1 MEKNFILSDTSLSY
15 PYQWAKGGGGKKKQP
30 PRDRFAHATK
40 IEHDLEAACEPR
52 DVVERRGGEYLQFN
66 SSPGYGIDPDK
77 FENLTSKVHLLGVR
91 QSDDDNPVVSATVY
105 VPSGKADFFL
115 NKVLDYADNNK
126 NTKKGN
132 WKNKAFVES
141 IDSVTQVSP
150 RTLWS
155 DDTSAF
161 PGSLPIWCEIWID
174 TTLSDA
180 GRVNDDFAEC
190 CKNNNIEYSEKYI
203 VFPEHIVVLARV
215 NAKQLG
221 CLFNDIGCMSE
232 IRRLAEPNSD
242 LLGFDARSQL
252 EFTHD
257 LQNRVQGPQNPD
269 ISVCLLDSGMN
280 VSHPLL
286 IPAINGQNSI
296 LAAEPGWPSNDDEGH
311 GTEMAGVA
319 LYDGLK
325 EQLVSSNVVS
335 LHSSIESVRIFPQKG
350 SNAKELYGLV
360 TSDAMAT
367 IETEHPERNRIYCM
381 AVTDKDSQ
389 CDGRPSSWSA
399 MLDGLIADATSEGA
413 GHQRLCLVSAGN
425 LMNNDASV
433 TPYTDANI
441 LAPVEDPAQSWNA
454 VSVGAYTDYVTVE
467 QEGYDDY
474 QAVAPKGGLSP
485 YSRTSVTWEGDW
497 PIKPEI
503 CCEGGNR
510 VTNGYNLLDP
520 WDLGRLTT
528 SNDISDH
535 YFDEIRAT
543 SAATAQAAWMASQI
557 LEVYPTLWP
566 ETVRGLLVHSARWTD
581 EMKKAFLGA
590 SDRSKTARR
599 ALLRSCGWG
608 VPHLD
613 YALGCLDN
621 RVNLIV
627 QGEIQP
633 FDGHGKTNEMKLH
646 ELPWPF
652 EELLKLGA
660 ADAELRITLSYFVE
674 PNPGDRGWKSKFR
687 YASCGLRFQVVGPNQ
702 SREDL
707 LKSISKKMR
716 EDDNDTGGS
725 ISSEDWYLG
734 PQNRDRGS
742 IHSDFK
748 QMTAA
753 DLSSSRYVVVYPVYG
768 WWAKRQA
775 LGKMTN
781 RIRYSLIVTIE
792 TPEVESQLYNEVAMQ
807 VKVPISTGITLKR

>member
-1 MEKNFILSDTSLSY
+1 MEKNFILSDMSLSY
-15 PYQWAKGGGGKKKQP
+15 PYQWAKGGGGKKEQP

-40 IEHDLEAACEPR
+40 IKHDLEAACEPR

-91 QSDDDNPVVSATVY
+91 RSDDDNPVVSATVY

-115 NKVLDYADNNK
+115 SKVLDYADNNK

-155 DDTSAF
+155 DDTGSF
-161 PGSLPIWCEIWID
+161 PGNLPIWCEIWID

-203 VFPEHIVVLARV
+203 VFPEHIVVLAKV
-215 NAKQLG
+215 NAKQLD

-242 LLGFDARSQL
+242 LLGFDARSQF
-252 EFTHD
+252 EFTDD

-296 LAAEPGWPSNDDEGH
+296 LAAEPDWPSNDDGGH
-311 GTEMAGVA
+311 GTGMAGVA

-413 GHQRLCLVSAGN
+413 GNQRLCLVSAGN

-433 TPYTDANI
+433 ISYTDANV

-528 SNDISDH
+528 SNDIPDH

-543 SAATAQAAWMASQI
+543 SAAAAQAAWMAAQI

-581 EMKKAFLGA
+581 EMKKAFLEA

-599 ALLRSCGWG
+599 TLLRSCGWG

-613 YALGCLDN
+613 YALGCLNN

-633 FDGHGKTNEMKLH
+633 FDDHGKTNEMKLH
-646 ELPWPF
+646 ELPWPS

-660 ADAELRITLSYFVE
+660 ADAELRVTLSYFVE

-807 VKVPISTGITLKR
+807 VKVPISTGITAKR

>member
-155 DDTSAF
+155 DDTKAF
-161 PGSLPIWCEIWID
+161 PGNLPIWCEIWID

-180 GRVNDDFAEC
+180 GCVNDDFAEC

-203 VFPEHIVVLARV
+203 VFPEHIVVLAKV

-242 LLGFDARSQL
+242 LLDFDARSQL
-252 EFTHD
+252 EFTDD

-296 LAAEPGWPSNDDEGH
+296 LAAEPGWPSNDDGGH

-360 TSDAMAT
+360 TSDAMST

-413 GHQRLCLVSAGN
+413 GNQRLCLVSAGN

-433 TPYTDANI
+433 ISYTDANV

-528 SNDISDH
+528 SNDIPDH

-543 SAATAQAAWMASQI
+543 SAAAAQAAWMAAQI

-581 EMKKAFLGA
+581 EMKKAFLEA
-590 SDRSKTARR
+590 SDKSKTARR
-599 ALLRSCGWG
+599 TLLRSCGWG

-613 YALGCLDN
+613 YALGCLNN

-633 FDGHGKTNEMKLH
+633 FDDHGKTNEMKLH
-646 ELPWPF
+646 ELPWPS
-652 EELLKLGA
+652 EELLKLSA
-660 ADAELRITLSYFVE
+660 ADAELRVTLSYFVE

-807 VKVPISTGITLKR
+807 VKVPISTGITAKR

>member
-15 PYQWAKGGGGKKKQP
+15 PYQWAKGGGGKKQP
-30 PRDRFAHATK
+30 PRDRLAHAAK
-40 IEHDLEAACEPR
+40 IKHDLEAACEPR

-132 WKNKAFVES
+132 WKNKALVES

-161 PGSLPIWCEIWID
+161 PGNLPIWCEIWID

-203 VFPEHIVVLARV
+203 VFPEHIVVLAKV

-221 CLFNDIGCMSE
+221 CLFNDIGCLSE

-242 LLGFDARSQL
+242 LLGFNARSQL
-252 EFTHD
+252 EFTDD

-280 VSHPLL
+280 ASHPLL

-311 GTEMAGVA
+311 GTEMAGVV

-325 EQLVSSNVVS
+325 EQLVSSNAVS
-335 LHSSIESVRIFPQKG
+335 LHSSIESVRIFPKKG

-399 MLDGLIADATSEGA
+399 MLDGLIADVTSEGA
-413 GHQRLCLVSAGN
+413 GNQRLCLVSVGN

-433 TPYTDANI
+433 TSYTDANV

-485 YSRTSVTWEGDW
+485 YSRTSVTWEGNW

-510 VTNGYNLLDP
+510 VTNGYNFFDP

-528 SNDISDH
+528 SNDIPDH

-543 SAATAQAAWMASQI
+543 SAATAQAAWMAAQI

-581 EMKKAFLGA
+581 EMKKAFLEVP
-590 SDRSKTARR
+590 DKSKTARR
-599 ALLRSCGWG
+599 MLLRSCGWG

-613 YALGCLDN
+613 YALGCLNN

-633 FDGHGKTNEMKLH
+633 FDDHGKTNEMKLH

-660 ADAELRITLSYFVE
+660 ADAELRVTLSYFVE
-674 PNPGDRGWKSKFR
+674 PNPGDRGWTSKFR

-725 ISSEDWYLG
+725 VSSEDWYLG

-807 VKVPISTGITLKR
+807 VKVPISTGITAKR

>member
-15 PYQWAKGGGGKKKQP
+15 PYQWAKGGGGKKQP

-91 QSDDDNPVVSATVY
+91 RSDDDNPVVSATVY

-115 NKVLDYADNNK
+115 NKVLDYVDNNK

-155 DDTSAF
+155 DDTGTF
-161 PGSLPIWCEIWID
+161 PGNLPIWCEIWID

-203 VFPEHIVVLARV
+203 VFPEHIVVLAKV
-215 NAKQLG
+215 NAKQLD

-242 LLGFDARSQL
+242 LLGFDARSQF
-252 EFTHD
+252 EFTDD

-296 LAAEPGWPSNDDEGH
+296 LAAEPDWPSNDDGGH
-311 GTEMAGVA
+311 GTGMAGVA

-413 GHQRLCLVSAGN
+413 GNQRLCLVSAGN

-433 TPYTDANI
+433 ISYTDANV

-528 SNDISDH
+528 SNDIPDH

-543 SAATAQAAWMASQI
+543 SAAAAQAAWMAAQI

-581 EMKKAFLGA
+581 EMKKAFLEA

-599 ALLRSCGWG
+599 TLLRSCGWG

-613 YALGCLDN
+613 YALGCLNN

-633 FDGHGKTNEMKLH
+633 FDDHGKTNEMKLH
-646 ELPWPF
+646 ELPWPS

-660 ADAELRITLSYFVE
+660 ADAELRVTLSYFVE

-807 VKVPISTGITLKR
+807 VKVPISTGITAKR

>member
-91 QSDDDNPVVSATVY
+91 RSDDDNPVVSATVY

-155 DDTSAF
+155 DDTGTF
-161 PGSLPIWCEIWID
+161 PGNLPIWCEIWID

-203 VFPEHIVVLARV
+203 VFPEHIVVLAKV
-215 NAKQLG
+215 NAKQLD

-252 EFTHD
+252 EFTDD

-296 LAAEPGWPSNDDEGH
+296 LAAEPGWPSNDDGGH
-311 GTEMAGVA
+311 GTGMAGVA

-325 EQLVSSNVVS
+325 EQLVSSNVVL

-413 GHQRLCLVSAGN
+413 GNQRLCLVSAGN

-433 TPYTDANI
+433 ISYTDANV

-528 SNDISDH
+528 SNDIPDH

-543 SAATAQAAWMASQI
+543 SAAAAQAAWMAAQI

-581 EMKKAFLGA
+581 EMKKAFLEA
-590 SDRSKTARR
+590 SDKSKTARR
-599 ALLRSCGWG
+599 TLLRSCGWG

-613 YALGCLDN
+613 YALGCLNN

-633 FDGHGKTNEMKLH
+633 FDDHGKTNEMKLH
-646 ELPWPF
+646 ELPWPS

-660 ADAELRITLSYFVE
+660 ADAELRVILSYFVE

-807 VKVPISTGITLKR
+807 VKVPISTGITAKR

>member
-1 MEKNFILSDTSLSY
+1 MEKNFILPDTSASY
-15 PYQWAKGGGGKKKQP
+15 PYQWAKGGGENKKWPQ
-30 PRDRFAHATK
+30 RDRLAHAKK
-40 IEHDLEAACEPR
+40 IEHDLEAASEAR
-52 DVVERRGGEYLQFN
+52 EVVERRGGEYLQFN

-77 FENLTSKVHLLGVR
+77 FENLTSKIHLLGVKR
-91 QSDDDNPVVSATVY
+91 SGDADSSVVSATVY
-105 VPSGKADFFL
+105 VPSHKADFFL
-115 NKVLDYADNNK
+115 NRVLDYADDDK

-132 WKNKAFVES
+132 WKNKELVES

-155 DDTSAF
+155 DDASAF
-161 PGSLPIWCEIWID
+161 PGDLPIWCEIWID
-174 TTLSDA
+174 TTQSDA
-180 GRVNDDFAEC
+180 ERVNDGFTES
-190 CKNNNIEYSEKYI
+190 CKNNDIEYSEKHI
-203 VFPEHIVVLARV
+203 VFPEHIVVLAKV
-215 NAKQLG
+215 NAKQLD
-221 CLFNDIGCMSE
+221 CLFNDIGRMSE

-242 LLGFDARSQL
+242 LLGFDGRSQR
-252 EFTHD
+252 EFADD
-257 LQNRVQGPQNPD
+257 LQNRVQGTQNPD

-280 VSHPLL
+280 ASHPLL

-296 LAAEPGWPSNDDEGH
+296 LSAEPGWPTNDDEGH

-319 LYDGLK
+319 LYEDLK
-325 EQLVSSNVVS
+325 EQLISFNTVS

-360 TSDAMAT
+360 TSDAMAA
-367 IETEHPERNRIYCM
+367 IETEHPGRNRIYCM
-381 AVTDKDSQ
+381 AVTDKDSP

-399 MLDGLIADATSEGA
+399 MLDGLIADAASEGT
-413 GHQRLCLVSAGN
+413 GRQRLCMVSAGN
-425 LMNNDASV
+425 LMNNDASIS
-433 TPYTDANI
+433 PYTDANV

-467 QEGYDDY
+467 HEGYDGY
-474 QAVAPKGGLSP
+474 HAVAPKGGLSP
-485 YSRTSVTWEGDW
+485 YSRTSATWEGDW

-510 VTNGYNLLDP
+510 ITNGYNLLDP
-520 WDLGRLTT
+520 WDLGKLTT
-528 SNDISDH
+528 SNDIPNH

-543 SAATAQAAWMASQI
+543 SAATAQAAWMAAQI
-557 LEVYPTLWP
+557 LEAYPTIWP

-590 SDRSKTARR
+590 SDKSKTARR

-613 YALGCLDN
+613 YALGCLDS
-621 RVNLIV
+621 RINLIV

-633 FDGHGKTNEMKLH
+633 FDNHGKTNEMKLH
-646 ELPWPF
+646 ELPWPS
-652 EELLKLGA
+652 EELLKLGEV
-660 ADAELRITLSYFVE
+660 DTELRVTLSYFVE

-687 YASCGLRFQVVGPNQ
+687 YASCGLRFQAIGPNQ
-702 SREDL
+702 SKEDL

-725 ISSEDWYLG
+725 SGSKDWYLG
-734 PQNRDRGS
+734 LQNRDRGS

-753 DLSSSRYVVVYPVYG
+753 DLSSSRYIVVYPVYG
-768 WWAKRQA
+768 WWAKRKA

-792 TPEVESQLYNEVAMQ
+792 TLEVESQLYNEVATQ
-807 VKVPISTGITLKR
+807 VKVPIPMAISA

>member
-1 MEKNFILSDTSLSY
+1 MEKNFILSDMSLSY
-15 PYQWAKGGGGKKKQP
+15 PYQWAKGGGGKKEQP

-40 IEHDLEAACEPR
+40 IKYDLEAACESR

-91 QSDDDNPVVSATVY
+91 RSDDDNPVVSATVY

-115 NKVLDYADNNK
+115 NKVLDYANNNK

-155 DDTSAF
+155 DDTGTF
-161 PGSLPIWCEIWID
+161 PGNLPIWCEIWID

-203 VFPEHIVVLARV
+203 VFPEHIVVLAKV
-215 NAKQLG
+215 NAKQLD

-252 EFTHD
+252 EFTDD

-296 LAAEPGWPSNDDEGH
+296 LAAEPDWPSNDDGGH
-311 GTEMAGVA
+311 GTGMAGVA

-413 GHQRLCLVSAGN
+413 GNQRLCLVSAGN

-433 TPYTDANI
+433 ISYTDANV

-528 SNDISDH
+528 SNDIPDH

-543 SAATAQAAWMASQI
+543 SAAAAQAAWMAAQI

-581 EMKKAFLGA
+581 EMKKAFLEA

-599 ALLRSCGWG
+599 TLLRSCGWG

-613 YALGCLDN
+613 YALGCLNN

-633 FDGHGKTNEMKLH
+633 FDDHGKTNEMKLH
-646 ELPWPF
+646 ELPWPS

-660 ADAELRITLSYFVE
+660 ADAELRVTLSYFVE

-807 VKVPISTGITLKR
+807 VKVPISTGITAKR

>member
-15 PYQWAKGGGGKKKQP
+15 PYQWAKGGGGKKQP
-30 PRDRFAHATK
+30 PRDRLAHAAK
-40 IEHDLEAACEPR
+40 IKHDLEAACEPR

-132 WKNKAFVES
+132 WKNKALVES

-161 PGSLPIWCEIWID
+161 PGNLPIWCEIWID

-203 VFPEHIVVLARV
+203 GFPEHIVVLAKV

-221 CLFNDIGCMSE
+221 CLFNDIGCLSE

-242 LLGFDARSQL
+242 LLGFNARSQL
-252 EFTHD
+252 EFTDD

-280 VSHPLL
+280 ASHPLL

-311 GTEMAGVA
+311 GTEMAGVV

-325 EQLVSSNVVS
+325 EQLVSSNAVS
-335 LHSSIESVRIFPQKG
+335 LHSSIESVRIFPKKG

-399 MLDGLIADATSEGA
+399 MLDGLIADVTSEGA
-413 GHQRLCLVSAGN
+413 GNQRLCLVSVGN

-433 TPYTDANI
+433 TSYTDANV

-485 YSRTSVTWEGDW
+485 YSRTSVTWEGNW

-510 VTNGYNLLDP
+510 VTNGYNFFDP

-528 SNDISDH
+528 SNDIPDH

-543 SAATAQAAWMASQI
+543 SAATAQAAWMAAQI

-581 EMKKAFLGA
+581 EMKKAFLEVP
-590 SDRSKTARR
+590 DKSKTARR
-599 ALLRSCGWG
+599 MLLRSCGWG

-613 YALGCLDN
+613 YALGCLNN

-633 FDGHGKTNEMKLH
+633 FDDHGKTNEMKLH

-660 ADAELRITLSYFVE
+660 ADAELRVTLSYFVE
-674 PNPGDRGWKSKFR
+674 PNPGDRGWTSKFR

-725 ISSEDWYLG
+725 VSSEDWYLG

-807 VKVPISTGITLKR
+807 VKVPISTGITAKR